1 MKYAAYIF
9 AAAVIIVAAIPFM
22 ILNMFPAPEEEILPE
37 PENLNLQEL
46 SEMNI
51 SVLLE
56 DENQT
61 VELPLEEYVAGV
73 VASEM
78 PASFELEALKAQAV
92 AARTYGLARQG
103 GLCDTVHCQ
112 VYRSEEEIRS
122 IKGDEW
128 MNEYWDKIRAAV
140 AGTAG
145 QVMYYDGALAGQVMF
160 HSSSGGKTE
169 NSEEVFVSAVPYL
182 RSVDSPY
189 EEEATHKNDENVFR
203 IQDFINV
210 INGQYAVKPIT
221 EEDLNSMEVTA
232 KSSGGRVAVIR
243 IGENEFTGKQMRSMF
258 KLPSANFTYRIE
270 GENIIITTTGYGHGV
285 GMSQYGANGMAR
297 EGYKYD
303 EILTH
308 YYSGVSIEKY
318 SQQ

>member
-9 AAAVIIVAAIPFM
+9 TAAVIIVAAIPFM
-22 ILNMFPAPEEEILPE
+22 ILNMFSAPEEEMLPD

-46 SEMNI
+46 SDMNI
-51 SVLLE
+51 SVFLE

-61 VELPLEEYVAGV
+61 VDVPLEEYVAGV

-112 VYRSEEEIRS
+112 VYRPEAEIRS
-122 IKGDEW
+122 VKGDEW

-145 QVMYYDGALAGQVMF
+145 QVMYYDGELAGQVLF

-189 EEEATHKNDENVFR
+189 EEEATHRSDENIFS
-203 IQDFINV
+203 IQDFVKV
-210 INGQYAVKPIT
+210 INGQYAVKPVT
-221 EEDLNSMEVTA
+221 EEDLNTMEITA

-243 IGENEFTGKQMRSMF
+243 IGENEFTGKQIRSMF

-270 GENIIITTTGYGHGV
+270 GENLIITTTGYGHGV
-285 GMSQYGANGMAR
+285 GMSQYGANGMAK

-318 SQQ
+318 SQI